1 MTMLAYFLVGADGQ
15 ETRPQL
21 GAIEE
26 APEVVHWFA
35 DMASSRS
42 TRTLERSGF
51 GELHRFA
58 RKGDVMV
65 VSSLDCLGTS
75 VTELVEV
82 FQALNEKGVAV
93 ISVQENLHLSSYK
106 GTAVQA
112 LLGKL

>member
-15 ETRPQL
+15 EAKPQL
-21 GAIEE
+21 GAIEK
-26 APEVVHWFA
+26 AHEVGHWFG

-42 TRTLERSGF
+42 TATLERSGF

-58 RKGDVMV
+58 KKGDVLV
-65 VSSLDCLGTS
+65 VASLDCLGTS
-75 VTELVEV
+75 VTELIEV

-93 ISVQENLHLSSYK
+93 ISTQENLHLSIYQ
-106 GTAVQA
+106 GTADQA

>member
-1 MTMLAYFLVGADGQ
+1 MTILAYFLVGADGQ

-21 GAIEE
+21 GAIER
-26 APEVVHWFA
+26 AHEVVHWFA

-51 GELHRFA
+51 SELHKLA
-58 RKGDVMV
+58 RKGDVIV
-65 VSSLDCLGTS
+65 VSSLDCFGKS
-75 VTELVEV
+75 VPELVEV
-82 FQALNEKGVAV
+82 FQALNEKGIAL
-93 ISVQENLHLSSYK
+93 ISVKENLNLSGLG